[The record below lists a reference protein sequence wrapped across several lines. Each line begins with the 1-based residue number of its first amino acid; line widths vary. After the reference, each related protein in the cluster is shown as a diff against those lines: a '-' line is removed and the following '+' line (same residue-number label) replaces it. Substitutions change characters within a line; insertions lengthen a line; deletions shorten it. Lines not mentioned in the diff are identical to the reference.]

1 MIWKLSIYLLL
12 VALPAGVVTSV
23 VDVKETREE
32 IAAMI
37 TENENTDTKTDGAIM
52 GSIIAPNAAITIKGT
67 NGSKTVKGTTNDKGE
82 FFIKG
87 FSEGVYKVIVEAEK
101 DNKIESYTFDDV
113 VIKIGEVTALGTV
126 TIE

>member
-37 TENENTDTKTDGAIM
+37 TENTDTKTDGAIM

-67 NGSKTVKGTTNDKGE
+67 NGSKTVKGTTN
-82 FFIKG
+82 
-87 FSEGVYKVIVEAEK
+87 A
-101 DNKIESYTFDDV
+101 
-113 VIKIGEVTALGTV
+113 
-126 TIE
+126 

>member
-12 VALPAGVVTSV
+12 VALPAGVFTSV
-23 VDVKETREE
+23 VDVKETRDNISSLIAENAEE
-32 IAAMI
+32 
-37 TENENTDTKTDGAIM
+37 KTDGAIM
-52 GSIIAPNAAITIKGT
+52 GSIIAPNAAITIKGI
-67 NGSKTVKGTTNDKGE
+67 NGNKTVKGTTNDKGE

-87 FSEGVYKVIVEAEK
+87 FSEGIYKVIVEAEK
-101 DNKIESYTFDDV
+101 DTKTESYTFDDV